1 MNESAPERGAAVRA
15 IALWIIVAAGLV
27 YGVVN
32 TTSQVANLFG
42 A

>member
-1 MNESAPERGAAVRA
+1 MNASDDRGAAIRA

-32 TTSQVANLFG
+32 TATQVADLFG
-42 A
+42 G

>member
-1 MNESAPERGAAVRA
+1 MNASPDRGAEIRA

-32 TTSQVANLFG
+32 TMTQVAHLFG
-42 A
+42 G